1 MSTPIP
7 RPRVAVFTVE
17 GLPGSPTCKLC
28 LRRLAFPRRH
38 DDMNDL
44 AAYTSMAWSH
54 DEMPLLRLAQDGVIP
69 GATRDER
76 RVGLVARVLVELNKA
91 MIFRDADEATVISV
105 SNIVAGAPAW
115 QSRASRELMVIV
127 RETHRRALD
136 ELYGTNRASDLHR
149 AVAELA
155 EALGVE
161 MPLTL
166 EDAETLANAG
176 SVDLG
181 DATVLARL
189 LTHYPSA
196 PEWDADLDELYAW
209 SQA

>member
-7 RPRVAVFTVE
+7 LLVR
-17 GLPGSPTCKLC
+17 LPGRPTCKLC
-28 LRRLAFPRRH
+28 LRKLAFPRRH

-44 AAYTSMAWSH
+44 AAYTSMAWGH

-69 GATRDER
+69 GASRDER
-76 RVGLVARVLVELNKA
+76 RVGLVARVLVELNRA
-91 MIFRDADEATVISV
+91 MIFVDADEATVISV

-115 QSRASRELMVIV
+115 QGRASRELMTIV

-136 ELYGTNRASDLHR
+136 DLYGTSRANDLHR
-149 AVAELA
+149 SVAELA
-155 EALGVE
+155 ESLGVE

-166 EDAETLANAG
+166 EGAATLADAG

-181 DATVLARL
+181 DATVLTRL
-189 LTHYPSA
+189 LTHYPSNA
-196 PEWDADLDELYAW
+196 AWHDDVDELYAW